1 MKRQLKT
8 KMAIVFAMAMATM
21 TTSCESYEK
30 RMAKLEKVAT
40 EYKASLGDNVTILA
54 EVVDSTAQKIIYMKW
69 VNVDGSWDFADK
81 NMDRY
86 GIIESHNYVTGITEN
101 IMANWPKKDDYHFF
115 GGFRLIKDRLFL
127 NLWDG
132 RYVTAVIYVNLRDNS
147 IHEVAFPEEAE
158 ILDNE
163 IKLTE
168 MYVIHDAEYMY
179 DIEYGRKEYVIK
191 TSLTDAEYEAE
202 AQLRAEDI
210 RKTQEE
216 LASQE
221 WEMYDE
227 PEDFIGDW
235 EIYGDWEP
243 DFIGD
248 WLYGNWEYS
257 GYDEWIGRYTSYVR
271 ITENNLRWGYNGQES
286 YNGPYEINMEESK
299 IYFDRHNGFSTYIKF
314 DPQAE
319 RLVNDDGRYFTKVSS
334 LNDNS
339 NSNNYRQNSYNSGYQ
354 NNMVQFRNDYDV
366 INYTSSHTFRNN
378 VGNSIKINFQ
388 GMYVN
393 GSLLTNAPRVLN
405 FNGSTATISV
415 SSPYTGGGAMI
426 IRVDASSGTI
436 TDGSGDVFRMVN

>member
-8 KMAIVFAMAMATM
+8 KMAIVFAMVIATM

-30 RMAKLEKVAT
+30 RIAKLEKAAT
-40 EYKASLGDNVTILA
+40 EYKASLGDNDKILA
-54 EVVDSTAQKIIYMKW
+54 EVIDSTAQEIIYLRQ
-69 VNVDGSWDFADK
+69 VVGDESWDFTALEEDISYVLEAHSFSTGK
-81 NMDRY
+81 T
-86 GIIESHNYVTGITEN
+86 ESL
-101 IMANWPKKDDYHFF
+101 MANWPKKDDYPFYRDNH
-115 GGFRLIKDRLFL
+115 LIKDRLFL
-127 NLWDG
+127 NLWNG
-132 RYVTAVIYVNLRDNS
+132 RYGTAVIYINLRDNS

-168 MYVIHDAEYMY
+168 MYVIHDAEYMC

-216 LASQE
+216 LASQG

-227 PEDFIGDW
+227 PEEFIGDW
-235 EIYGDWEP
+235 EIFGDWEP
-243 DFIGD
+243 DFTGD

-286 YNGPYEINMEESK
+286 YNGPYEINMEENK

-319 RLVNDDGRYFTKVSS
+319 RLVNDDGRYFIKVSS
-334 LNDNS
+334 LNGNS
-339 NSNNYRQNSYNSGYQ
+339 NSSNYGQSSYNSSYQ
-354 NNMVQFRNDYDV
+354 NNTRYVV
-366 INYTSSHTFRNN
+366 IDGTELRLRLGPSTSADTFKWKDGTNRHPK
-378 VGNSIKINFQ
+378 VGEKFKYL
-388 GMYVN
+388 GE
-393 GSLLTNAPRVLN
+393 
-405 FNGSTATISV
+405 
-415 SSPYTGGGAMI
+415 
-426 IRVDASSGTI
+426 
-436 TDGSGDVFRMVN
+436 SGDFNQIDFHGHHLWVSKFYTHIE